1 MQMMFKH
8 AKFMMGH
15 VDEVNMQ
22 VLVLPYAEEE
32 LCMVVLLPDENTD
45 LAVVSPGHRVSV
57 HCQLS
62 SFSKSVSR
70 LRLQSFQLRVI
81 LGRAG

>member
-1 MQMMFKH
+1 MFKH

-57 HCQLS
+57 HAS
-62 SFSKSVSR
+62 
-70 LRLQSFQLRVI
+70 
-81 LGRAG
+81 

>member
-45 LAVVSPGHRVSV
+45 LAVVSPAHRVSV

-62 SFSKSVSR
+62 LFSKSICR
-70 LRLQSFQLRVI
+70 LHLQSFQLRVI
-81 LGRAG
+81 LGLAG

>member
-8 AKFMMGH
+8 AKFTMGR

-32 LCMVVLLPDENTD
+32 LCMAVLLPDENTD
-45 LAVVSPGHRVSV
+45 LAVVSSGHRVSV
-57 HCQLS
+57 HAS
-62 SFSKSVSR
+62 
-70 LRLQSFQLRVI
+70 
-81 LGRAG
+81 